1 MPPPHNW
8 WLRLRLMHTP
18 FFPSFFSLH
27 RRLPCENKSSVPA
40 AALLH
45 SHCAKIPMATDMCN
59 NLPSLT
65 SPSPTHP
72 RHLSSPCNSGEQ
84 NRWRL
89 PRWFTKV
96 DAQKGNKISFIII
109 CHLKDSLLVRQV
121 AIGNCEDT
129 DYKEQQ
135 AGRQEVGGGY
145 LLWQGE
151 MVSVLGVTAVHYLSV
166 FRSVVHY
173 QRSNCSLSFSS
184 LCTSKNC
191 LKCDKVTANGSRRL
205 AGKNKRRKWDI
216 LCNKSTDNRF

>member
-18 FFPSFFSLH
+18 NPPATH
-27 RRLPCENKSSVPA
+27 HQNLPCENKSSVPA

-59 NLPSLT
+59 SLPSLT
-65 SPSPTHP
+65 SPSLTHPP
-72 RHLSSPCNSGEQ
+72 RHLSSPRNSREQ

-89 PRWFTKV
+89 PRRSTKV

-109 CHLKDSLLVRQV
+109 CHLKDSLLVPLV

-145 LLWQGE
+145 FVWQGE
-151 MVSVLGVTAVHYLSV
+151 MVSVLGVTAVHLFV
-166 FRSVVHY
+166 
-173 QRSNCSLSFSS
+173 C
-184 LCTSKNC
+184 
-191 LKCDKVTANGSRRL
+191 
-205 AGKNKRRKWDI
+205 I
-216 LCNKSTDNRF
+216 